1 MKIGRGKKRARA
13 GAAAVEAAIILPLM
27 ISCIIFPS
35 IELSQVS
42 TLKQQ
47 MNAAAREG
55 CRTAVMEGN
64 SQEDVEARVNNI
76 MGEATPVSM
85 TISPDNWADAPAG
98 TAITVNLGLSYD
110 DSVSWLGTPVLLPAG
125 TILSASAT
133 MSSERQ

>member
-27 ISCIIFPS
+27 ISLIVFPT
-35 IELSQVS
+35 IEMSQFGMLS
-42 TLKQQ
+42 QQ

-64 SQEDVEARVNNI
+64 SEADVEARVMAI
-76 MGEATPVSM
+76 MDKTTLDSI
-85 TISPDNWADAPAG
+85 TISPDHWSTAPAG
-98 TAITVNLGLSYD
+98 TAIRVDLSLSYD
-110 DSVSWLGTPVLLPAG
+110 EVAWLGTPMLLRG
-125 TILSASAT
+125 VILKASST